1 MKLPFHRKIPAIP
14 SIIAASLTL
23 SVPAAHADL
32 RVNIFDDPIS
42 GSLKVTVIG
51 KLDSLSDPLSPP
63 HPDLFSCGV
72 DGLLSDTAIC
82 TGPNHTENLN
92 LYEIEG
98 DVTIMPILPPGLSD
112 ADSVSGITFM
122 LLTADHPYESNVT
135 GIIDGYVKGSPIF
148 SSSTYNGQS
157 LSSIGLPRGLVG
169 TWNLIGT
176 TEKIT
181 VLAEPVPGPLPVVGA
196 AFAYA
201 LSRRLRSRI
210 RSLQAG

>member
-1 MKLPFHRKIPAIP
+1 MKLPFNRKIPAVTAIV
-14 SIIAASLTL
+14 AASLTL
-23 SVPAAHADL
+23 SIPAAHADL
-32 RVNIFDDPIS
+32 RVNIFDDPSS

-51 KLDSLSDPLSPP
+51 KLDTLPTPLSPP

-72 DGLLSDTAIC
+72 DGLLSNTAIC

-98 DVTIMPILPPGLSD
+98 NVTYMKVLPPGLSN
-112 ADSVSGITFM
+112 ADSVSGLTFM
-122 LLTADHPYESNVT
+122 LLTEDHPYPSNVT
-135 GIIDGYVKGSPIF
+135 GILDGYATGTPYF
-148 SSSTYNGQS
+148 STATFNGIS
-157 LSSIGLPRGLVG
+157 LSSIGLSRGLVG

-181 VLAEPVPGPLPVVGA
+181 VLAEPVPGPLPFAGA
-196 AFAYA
+196 ASAYA

-210 RSLQAG
+210 RSRQAG